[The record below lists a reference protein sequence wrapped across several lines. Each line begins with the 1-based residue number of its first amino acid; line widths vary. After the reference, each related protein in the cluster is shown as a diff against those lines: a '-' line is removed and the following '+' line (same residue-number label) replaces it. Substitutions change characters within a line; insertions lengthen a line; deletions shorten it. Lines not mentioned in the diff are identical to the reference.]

1 MRRTAAV
8 LGISLG
14 AVGVYFAVVYAALC
28 EVSRWVDGNG

>member
-14 AVGVYFAVVYAALC
+14 AVAAYFAVVYAALG
-28 EVSRWVDGNG
+28 EISRWVDGNG